1 MDTKMNIPNE
11 IYEYAQKYGIDWT
24 STGGGCMNSTNLDKI
39 KELTEALKESIKWLE
54 CTEDGTDEQIRRIFG
69 EETVDMLNRHRNI
82 VKKTS
87 EASVFPWEEKQEMQR
102 KVIYETDPRLDPNFE
117 SSEGET

>member
-1 MDTKMNIPNE
+1 MN
-11 IYEYAQKYGIDWT
+11 T
-24 STGGGCMNSTNLDKI
+24 TNLDKI
-39 KELTEALKESIKWLE
+39 KELTEALEESIKWLE

-87 EASVFPWEEKQEMQR
+87 EASVFPWDNSDKDSLEQLQALLKETGREVTLQELQEMQR
-102 KVIYETDPRLDPNFE
+102 KVIRETAGLPNDE
-117 SSEGET
+117 EIEYSSDRQEGI

>member
-1 MDTKMNIPNE
+1 
-11 IYEYAQKYGIDWT
+11 
-24 STGGGCMNSTNLDKI
+24 MNSTNLDKI

-87 EASVFPWEEKQEMQR
+87 EAIIFPWEEKQKMKRE
-102 KVIYETDPRLDPNFE
+102 VIYETDPRLDPNFE
-117 SSEGET
+117 SSVGET

>member
-1 MDTKMNIPNE
+1 
-11 IYEYAQKYGIDWT
+11 
-24 STGGGCMNSTNLDKI
+24 MNSTNLDKI

-69 EETVDMLNRHRNI
+69 EETADMLNRHRNI

-102 KVIYETDPRLDPNFE
+102 EVIYETDPRLDPNFE
-117 SSEGET
+117 SSEGETA